1 MSKWNFKR
9 NIMGIRV
16 LTDFG
21 EKQGVSRHQCL
32 AGSGIKITDLDSPDS
47 VVTAE
52 QELRTIRN
60 LQALLPNILALGV
73 RVGMCY
79 HYTTFG
85 MLGYAL
91 ASSPNARSAL
101 DIAMRYFNLTFAFSR
116 FEAMDTEFET
126 VVNVDAS
133 EVPEDVRRFIIERD
147 TAALTSV
154 QVGISNTKALNRI
167 RFSFEQPKD
176 ISIYQQ
182 AFGVV
187 PEFNTKK
194 TTAILNK
201 LALSTPFPQSNT
213 LVLKSCEEQCEQL
226 LKRYESS
233 LGLPEKIRNF
243 LVQDINTDMES
254 VAKVLFM
261 TSRTLR
267 RHLCDENAS
276 FNKIKDDVRMAFAEE
291 FLIILRLSVN
301 ETAYR
306 LGYSSSQTFI
316 AAFKRLKGDTPH
328 AFRKKYN
335 SHQASQQSN
344 N

>member
-1 MSKWNFKR
+1 MNQWNFKR

-21 EKQGVSRHQCL
+21 EKQGVSRQQCL
-32 AGSGIKITDLDSPDS
+32 AGSGIKVTDLDSPDS
-47 VVTAE
+47 VVSAE

-60 LQALLPNILALGV
+60 LQNHLPHILALGV

-85 MLGYAL
+85 ILGYAL

-116 FEAMDTEFET
+116 FEAKDTEFET

-133 EVPEDVRRFIIERD
+133 EVPEDVKRFIIERD
-147 TAALTSV
+147 TAAFASV
-154 QVGISNTKALNRI
+154 QAGISNTKALSRI

-182 AFGVV
+182 AFGVT
-187 PEFNTKK
+187 PEFNTEK
-194 TTAILNK
+194 TTAILSK
-201 LALSTPFPQSNT
+201 AALSKPFPQSNA

-233 LGLPEKIRNF
+233 LGLPEKVRHF
-243 LVQDINTDMES
+243 LVQDISTDMES
-254 VAKVLFM
+254 VAKALFM

-267 RHLCDENAS
+267 RHLCDENTS
-276 FNKIKDDVRMAFAEE
+276 FNEIKDDVRMAFAEE
-291 FLIILRLSVN
+291 FLIILHLSVN

-328 AFRKKYN
+328 AFRNK
-335 SHQASQQSN
+335 SHQSSHQIKH
-344 N
+344 